1 MATDIVVLNSRE
13 EVARFEEYFDKY
25 LAMRTQSPLERLSLL
40 DAYDHLQRRPDGGR
54 IFSALV
60 DVQITFLLLYLD
72 LHSIDATWNQLL
84 SKGKLQAGSLFDS
97 KTKFYGTMEIHRFS
111 SAYVLRYRALWD
123 KLMGLM
129 ILIYAPDEY
138 ESFLGAKSK
147 KLRFQKLAEKHQF
160 AEEQFLNKLGEL
172 LNRFDSAFP
181 SEPAYGSGEHYDH
194 SIALESLKANPQ
206 IQLLGFWNAVNG
218 FISKFGKLIT
228 KASKS

>member
-1 MATDIVVLNSRE
+1 M
-13 EVARFEEYFDKY
+13 
-25 LAMRTQSPLERLSLL
+25 
-40 DAYDHLQRRPDGGR
+40 
-54 IFSALV
+54 
-60 DVQITFLLLYLD
+60 QINFLLLYLD

-84 SKGKLQAGSLFDS
+84 SKGKLQAGALFGS

-111 SAYVLRYRALWD
+111 SAYVFRYRALWE

-138 ESFLGAKSK
+138 ESFSSAKSK

-172 LNRFDSAFP
+172 LNRFDNAFP
-181 SEPAYGSGEHYDH
+181 GDPAYGNGEHYDY
-194 SIALESLKANPQ
+194 SIALESLNVNPE

-228 KASKS
+228 KAPKS